1 MLTKEQA
8 QGKKDAVQIQL
19 PSLEELDKSVA
30 DLDAKV
36 REIKERVDIFES
48 NHEAQTAAK
57 QLQDATRQVLHR
69 RYGPDDVYRYRVV
82 VDLEFQST
90 IKDFAEHG
98 SAGSFTIELA
108 PSSLQPHSI
117 HTCLE
122 IARQWHRV
130 PFIASHLT
138 YCKSWSR
145 LIPCPIWH
153 SQNIRRPIPTRNGRS
168 GTLDDHLDPRG
179 MSASKTIPRIMDR
192 DRNKITT
199 RTRRIRA
206 LGRSWRDTKN
216 TCFASKRWRAWDS
229 SGMRRSMS

>member
-1 MLTKEQA
+1 MLLILSIQSLASRQSDALTSSKLKRPRIKAGDDATHEMLTKEQA

-48 NHEAQTAAK
+48 DHEAQTAAK

-122 IARQWHRV
+122 IARQWHRGA
-130 PFIASHLT
+130 FHRIAPHVLQVMVKTHTMPHLAFQE
-138 YCKSWSR
+138 YS
-145 LIPCPIWH
+145 
-153 SQNIRRPIPTRNGRS
+153 
-168 GTLDDHLDPRG
+168 
-179 MSASKTIPRIMDR
+179 SAYPHKE
-192 DRNKITT
+192 
-199 RTRRIRA
+199 RTVGYA
-206 LGRSWRDTKN
+206 G
-216 TCFASKRWRAWDS
+216 
-229 SGMRRSMS
+229 